1 MSEMSGVG
9 GVACGDLPEGAHMQE
24 LAVAISARLL
34 LWPLRHELVRGCTAG
49 PVPTSG
55 QLREDLRGKGAPL
68 LVVIVHLPSH
78 SERNLVTVSSRRH
91 SALCCTHRARERERE
106 NGGLALIVGQTL
118 PLTSSVTPS
127 FSLPHRPSEG
137 RSLLVCS
144 IWRRI
149 PMAAAS
155 LGSCLSLPS
164 ALLLAAWSSSSYHHL
179 VSILNLLPAAAT
191 ARRHGRKILRIIPL
205 AGLAE
210 ELHRAA
216 PPAAGDRKNSMA
228 AALLRHRKLL
238 QQEQQP
244 ESGGGGAAGGLEA
257 ETNRMGEGGCSKDD
271 IDVYQAASSPL
282 PSGIPTY
289 TVQVINTC
297 LGVGCG
303 GPGGGISQVHM
314 SCGWF
319 SSARLVNPKV
329 FRRLGFNDCLVNDG
343 RSIPAGGAVSFQ
355 YANTYPYKLAVSS
368 ASCQP
373 SNGIV
378 REHLSPPSIPVSSS
392 LPVDCEFIFLVAGD
406 TDGQTVGGMID

>member
-68 LVVIVHLPSH
+68 LVVIVHLPLS
-78 SERNLVTVSSRRH
+78 SDERNLVTVSSRRH
-91 SALCCTHRARERERE
+91 SALCCTHRARERERRTE
-106 NGGLALIVGQTL
+106 VLPLSQTL

-164 ALLLAAWSSSSYHHL
+164 ALLLAAL
-179 VSILNLLPAAAT
+179 VILVVPPSG
-191 ARRHGRKILRIIPL
+191 RHGRKILRIIPL

-244 ESGGGGAAGGLEA
+244 EGGGGGAAGGLEA

-373 SNGIV
+373 K
-378 REHLSPPSIPVSSS
+378 LDD
-392 LPVDCEFIFLVAGD
+392 LD
-406 TDGQTVGGMID
+406 VGNEGRRASGGGVVLRADSGRHD